1 MKKLSV
7 SLLAAVVL
15 LLGVGCVPK
24 IHISIGDSETSISEP
39 SNTEKGSLSDEENNF
54 VADNSNSSSEQET
67 EETAR
72 NPSWMTQDQAD
83 RLAEAESARLK
94 KTFMLAVAQDDLE
107 SFYWGAPSLYETV
120 WRQLYINS
128 NYQTD
133 VVWIIVESDL
143 ECYSAFGQSDY
154 ADLWIMAE
162 SVYEA
167 YESGELR
174 ESMSEEEYQQ
184 FLDTINHVTARL
196 GVFNA
201 SKEIADT
208 YS

>member
-94 KTFMLAVAQDDLE
+94 RRLCLPWRRMILKVFT
-107 SFYWGAPSLYETV
+107 GA
-120 WRQLYINS
+120 RQACTRQYGDNCI
-128 NYQTD
+128 
-133 VVWIIVESDL
+133 
-143 ECYSAFGQSDY
+143 
-154 ADLWIMAE
+154 
-162 SVYEA
+162 
-167 YESGELR
+167 
-174 ESMSEEEYQQ
+174 
-184 FLDTINHVTARL
+184 
-196 GVFNA
+196 
-201 SKEIADT
+201 
-208 YS
+208 

>member
-72 NPSWMTQDQAD
+72 NPSWMT
-83 RLAEAESARLK
+83 
-94 KTFMLAVAQDDLE
+94 T
-107 SFYWGAPSLYETV
+107 
-120 WRQLYINS
+120 
-128 NYQTD
+128 
-133 VVWIIVESDL
+133 
-143 ECYSAFGQSDY
+143 C
-154 ADLWIMAE
+154 
-162 SVYEA
+162 
-167 YESGELR
+167 
-174 ESMSEEEYQQ
+174 
-184 FLDTINHVTARL
+184 
-196 GVFNA
+196 
-201 SKEIADT
+201 
-208 YS
+208 